1 MLKFASDGI
10 ASFSYKP
17 LRFPLYIG
25 GVVSGISFIYIIFEV
40 LKSIFTSIS
49 VSGLSLAIAAV
60 FFLIGIIFTVLG
72 TMGEYIS
79 RISDEAKGRPLYI
92 IGEKEGFKNGN

>member
-10 ASFSYKP
+10 ASFSYKL